1 MSFSRAHLVLFLVLV
16 IVAGCRRSISPEEMT
31 ARRGVREALHER
43 AFSRAVPLARK
54 VLHFAP
60 NDDGAWA
67 RLAQAQSGAHDLTG
81 LRQTLNQWRAAV
93 KKPSAKY
100 DEYRGDLALA
110 EGREADALAAW
121 TKAVAH
127 WRRKPRVSIKIAR
140 LEQANGHWA
149 EAVGAWTRVLQD
161 EQSAPALINRAIC
174 HRHLHNWESA
184 RADLERAAQIAPGSS
199 LVRQELT
206 LLDRLGKF
214 LAAIRDLDR
223 ELKALPNDAF
233 LLADRALLFLR
244 AGDPSLA
251 LDDARQAARLAPG
264 AVRPKLFRALAEG
277 MLGRAR
283 DRAAFPEGLRLEALS
298 SDFLQ
303 TIGRLDAEIAAEPK
317 STDLFSNRAWQLNEI
332 GQPQLALADAEAAL
346 ENDPK
351 SAGALAEASYAL
363 AKLQRAPEAYE
374 RIKQATGLDPS
385 SSTAWQYRGELEI
398 ERNDYSAAI
407 DSLTRA
413 LALNQTAAA
422 LARREECY
430 RRLGLFAKAEDD
442 HRLLEQLKAA
452 R

>member
-1 MSFSRAHLVLFLVLV
+1 LGAQDLRAL
-16 IVAGCRRSISPEEMT
+16 P
-31 ARRGVREALHER
+31 
-43 AFSRAVPLARK
+43 
-54 VLHFAP
+54 
-60 NDDGAWA
+60 
-67 RLAQAQSGAHDLTG
+67 
-81 LRQTLNQWRAAV
+81 QTLDEWSRAV

-121 TKAVAH
+121 RKAVAH
-127 WRRKPRVSIKIAR
+127 GRGKPRVSIKIAR

-149 EAVGAWTRVLQD
+149 EAAADWTRGLQD
-161 EQSAPALINRAIC
+161 KPGASALINRAIC
-174 HRHLHNWESA
+174 YRHLHNWEGA
-184 RADLERAAQIAPGSS
+184 RADLERAAQIAPDHP
-199 LVRQELT
+199 LVKQERA

-214 LAAIRDLDR
+214 LAPIRDLDHD
-223 ELKALPNDAF
+223 LAALPNDAF
-233 LLADRALLFLR
+233 FLADRALLFLR

-251 LDDARQAARLAPG
+251 LDDAQQAARLAPS

-283 DRAAFPEGLRLEALS
+283 DRSATPAELRFEALS
-298 SDFLQ
+298 SDVLQ

-317 STDLFSNRAWQLNEI
+317 SAELLSNRAWQLNEI
-332 GQPQLALADAEAAL
+332 GQAQLALTDAEAAL

-363 AKLQRAPEAYE
+363 AKLKRAAEAYE
-374 RIKQATGLDPS
+374 RIKQATTSDPN
-385 SSTAWQYRGELEI
+385 SSTAWQYRGELEM
-398 ERNDYSAAI
+398 ERSDYPAAI

-413 LALNQTAAA
+413 LAINQTAAA

-430 RRLGLFAKAEDD
+430 RKLGLLAKAEDD
-442 HRLLEQLKAA
+442 HRTLEQLRAV